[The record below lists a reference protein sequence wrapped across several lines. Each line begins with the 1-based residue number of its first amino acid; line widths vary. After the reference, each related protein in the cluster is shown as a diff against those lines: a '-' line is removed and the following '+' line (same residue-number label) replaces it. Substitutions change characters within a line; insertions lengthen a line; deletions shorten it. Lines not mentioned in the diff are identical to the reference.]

1 MTTCEH
7 SQAQLAEQGTV
18 VLAHDEVLNDHV
30 ENCVACQDFL
40 KHLQQLEQACG
51 DLPAYDAPAELINQ
65 TKAKI
70 IQSGQ
75 QPHLT
80 ASYNHTERRWAVALG
95 GIAAVLAIIALLPA
109 IMPYGMRFDLPEL
122 SVNDAIQ
129 VVQQKTNSRSEAS
142 FADQIAASASAPA
155 PIEENFAE
163 SDDFVI
169 GGLIAQNAPLVTE
182 AEEAPVPLADSRIA
196 PLDNLNLAKDETIA
210 LAEPSITTELAQQ
223 AQSLDSNE
231 EARQQPRRAREL
243 QREVQ
248 ELRAEASQRQ
258 EVAAKEHAGR
268 DLGHRAQLDADG
280 QVAFANQLNSQ
291 DKKSDQSSSRATE
304 SLLREN
310 KNRQLAKQ
318 EASRLRADMSIP
330 AAEPQVIQPSAV
342 QPSAVQPSAVQPS
355 AVQSSAVQSPAVQP
369 PPATH
374 SPAPLPASPPVS
386 SADQETDSY
395 RAKAKPSGAKTVETS
410 LLGKASLVEP
420 MKSSGFLQ
428 QRENL
433 TGLQFQDATGY
444 WANTYIPGDPI
455 MRQLE
460 TQLKQWNRTPLRTVS
475 NIDPALEQSMTQ
487 YRQPFDPPQ
496 NTALALYLQA
506 DKAALA
512 EPGRLRVQVGLKGAL
527 RQGGRRPA
535 MNIGVVADLRS
546 ANSHKL
552 LPQIRALLLALMN
565 AKQADDR
572 FSLIIAG
579 PGAGVV
585 LTAEAFRYGPLTVAL
600 QALLTRPNPSSTSLI
615 QALRLASDSVRQ
627 DDDTTAPLG
636 TSLVLLLATSSL
648 GAEQQQ
654 LENIAHANAI
664 SGINLS
670 AITLGTQTQLPE
682 LQTLVL
688 AGQGHLRNL
697 ATADQAEHI
706 IDQELYASSRAVA
719 RALRLRIRLAP
730 SVKLINVIGSRRLA
744 EPQAQ
749 RVREQ
754 EQSIDQRLA
763 RNLGIQADRGDD
775 EEGIQ
780 IIIPHFYAAD
790 EHVILLDVVTE
801 QAGSIADVSVR
812 YKDLVNLRN
821 GSNSAQLTLPSGSKP
836 PGPLELNVLK
846 NHVALTLAQA
856 AQNASQLLAAG
867 NYQQTMNILV
877 TMQQILQSIRR
888 EIPIWQND
896 LELINDEKLL
906 ASYALLI
913 RSGYV
918 NYSQRMR
925 KNLIASLRV
934 AAHRKLF
941 NSDAVNN
948 EANP

>member
-7 SQAQLAEQGTV
+7 SQAQLAERGTV
-18 VLAHDEVLNDHV
+18 ILAHDETLREHV
-30 ENCVACQDFL
+30 ESCTECQDFL

-70 IQSGQ
+70 RQSGQ

-95 GIAAVLAIIALLPA
+95 GIAAVLATIALLPA
-109 IMPYGMRFDLPEL
+109 IMPYGIRFDLPEL

-129 VVQQKTNSRSEAS
+129 VVHQKTNSRSEAS
-142 FADQIAASASAPA
+142 FADQITASAPA
-155 PIEENFAE
+155 PTEENFAE
-163 SDDFVI
+163 SDDFVV

-196 PLDNLNLAKDETIA
+196 PLDNLNLAKDETIV

-223 AQSLDSNE
+223 AQGLDSNE

-248 ELRAEASQRQ
+248 ELRAEALKRQ
-258 EVAAKEHAGR
+258 EVAAKEQQAGR
-268 DLGHRAQLDADG
+268 DLGRRAQLDADG

-304 SLLREN
+304 SFLREN

-318 EASRLRADMSIP
+318 EAGRLRADMPIP

-342 QPSAVQPSAVQPS
+342 QP
-355 AVQSSAVQSPAVQP
+355 PAVQP
-369 PPATH
+369 PAVQPPAVQPPAAR
-374 SPAPLPASPPVS
+374 SPTPLPASPPVS
-386 SADQETDSY
+386 SADQETESY
-395 RAKAKPSGAKTVETS
+395 RAKAKTSSEKTVETS
-410 LLGKASLVEP
+410 LLGRASLVEP
-420 MKSSGFLQ
+420 VQGSGFLQ
-428 QRENL
+428 QREKL

-444 WANTYIPGDPI
+444 WANTYIPGDPV

-475 NIDPALEQSMTQ
+475 NIDPALEQSITQ

-496 NTALALYLQA
+496 NTALALYLHA

-512 EPGRLRVQVGLKGAL
+512 ESNRLRVQVGLKGAL

-546 ANSHKL
+546 ANSHTL

-565 AKQADDR
+565 AKQADDQ

-585 LTAEAFRYGPLTVAL
+585 LTPEAFRYGPLTVAL
-600 QALLTRPNPSSTSLI
+600 QALLTRPNPGSTSLT
-615 QALRLASDSVRQ
+615 QALQLASDSVRQ
-627 DDDTTAPLG
+627 DDDPTAPLG
-636 TSLVLLLATSSL
+636 TSLVLLLATSPL
-648 GAEQQQ
+648 AAEQQQ

-664 SGINLS
+664 NGINLS

-697 ATADQAEHI
+697 AAADQAERI

-730 SVKLINVIGSRRLA
+730 GVKLLNVIGSRRLA

-790 EHVILLDVVTE
+790 EHVILLDVVSE
-801 QAGSIADVSVR
+801 QAGPIADVSVR

-867 NYQQTMNILV
+867 NHQQTMNILV
-877 TMQQILQSIRR
+877 TMQQILQSVRQ

-906 ASYALLI
+906 ASYAFLI

-918 NYSQRMR
+918 NHNQHMR
-925 KNLIASLRV
+925 QNLSASLRV

-941 NSDAVNN
+941 NSDSLND